1 MGLKPLQETWDLDA
15 FFNGGSS
22 SRELIT
28 YLQHIQ
34 QLLDELRQKV
44 DAFSKEDTQ
53 IENKLT
59 AVLETYEITYKKL
72 AQAGSFVS
80 CLQSQNTK
88 DMRAGSL
95 RGSIAKL
102 EAELG
107 TILAGFDQSLA
118 EIPISQWEELMDSA
132 AFSDVRYILNER
144 REHVKDQLPVEQ
156 ETLIQKL
163 AVDGYHAW
171 DELYSSLVNKIT
183 IPFEQNGE
191 TQMISVGQA
200 ENAMDDSDREVRKAV
215 YHNLEHAWT
224 QDEHLF
230 ASTLNHLAGFRLQV
244 YETRGWDH
252 ILKEPLDIC
261 RMKQETL
268 DTMWS
273 VIDEHKQPF
282 IDYLQRKADMLGVDK
297 LSWFDVGAPIG
308 SETNTYSYQD
318 AAAFIIKHFAGF
330 GKELAAFTEKAFNE
344 RWVEAENRPNKRVG
358 GFCTNFPDSGESRI
372 FMTFSG
378 TPSNVATLA
387 HELGHSFHQEVM
399 QDVRML
405 NRKYAMNVAETASTF
420 AEMIVADA
428 SLKEAAN
435 EEERLSLLED
445 KLQRS
450 VAFFMNIQSRFLFEQ
465 RFYEERKQ
473 GEVSAD
479 RLNELMVEAQ
489 KEAFGDSLDE
499 YHPHFWA
506 SKLHFHITGVP
517 FYNFPYT
524 FGYMF
529 SLGIYAKALQAGAS
543 FEEKYIALLKD
554 TASMTVED
562 LAYKHLGVD
571 LTQKAFWE
579 EAISL
584 AVADA
589 EEFLE
594 ATKE

>member
-15 FFNGGSS
+15 FFKGGSS
-22 SRELIT
+22 SSEFIT
-28 YLQHIQ
+28 YLEHIQ

-53 IENKLT
+53 IEKKLT
-59 AVLETYEITYKKL
+59 AVLEAYEITYKKL

-88 DMRAGSL
+88 DMKAGSL

-118 EIPISQWEELMDSA
+118 AIPTSQWEELMDSA

-200 ENAMDDSDREVRKAV
+200 ENAMDDSDRKVRKAV

-244 YETRGWDH
+244 YEARGWDH

-282 IDYLQRKADMLGVDK
+282 IEYLQRKADMLGVDK

-308 SETNTYSYQD
+308 SETKTYSYQD

-372 FMTFSG
+372 FMTFSR

-473 GEVSAD
+473 GEVPAD

-594 ATKE
+594 ATKA